1 MIEPALWMNKKNHN
15 ICVINLSKNANKNE
29 WMPLYS
35 TRGWEYNPYNG
46 KKLKD
51 RDDSKVK

>member
-15 ICVINLSKNANKNE
+15 VCVINLSKKANRDE

-35 TRGWEYNPYNG
+35 THGWEYNPYNG

-51 RDDSKVK
+51 RDDSKNK